1 MGERT
6 TSEETLAP
14 PPGQLGRLWKSLGG
28 EQKTLAASDGDEET
42 KAMSHITLK
51 ISVLNNKAVGFECQ
65 KIHKLVDEAT
75 KQVLLAPFFFIYIK
89 KPRND
94 IPKLVAGVTA
104 PPQTGRRGLCTRYR
118 AVPLAFMLGDVFAL
132 TFSVGRFQ

>member
-1 MGERT
+1 MRPQGGAVGKER
-6 TSEETLAP
+6 LQKKHWPP

-75 KQVLLAPFFFIYIK
+75 KQVLLAPFFFLYI
-89 KPRND
+89 
-94 IPKLVAGVTA
+94 
-104 PPQTGRRGLCTRYR
+104 
-118 AVPLAFMLGDVFAL
+118 
-132 TFSVGRFQ
+132 

>member
-1 MGERT
+1 MRPQGGALGERT

-75 KQVLLAPFFFIYIK
+75 KQVLLAPFFFLYIYKETK
-89 KPRND
+89 K
-94 IPKLVAGVTA
+94 
-104 PPQTGRRGLCTRYR
+104 
-118 AVPLAFMLGDVFAL
+118 
-132 TFSVGRFQ
+132 